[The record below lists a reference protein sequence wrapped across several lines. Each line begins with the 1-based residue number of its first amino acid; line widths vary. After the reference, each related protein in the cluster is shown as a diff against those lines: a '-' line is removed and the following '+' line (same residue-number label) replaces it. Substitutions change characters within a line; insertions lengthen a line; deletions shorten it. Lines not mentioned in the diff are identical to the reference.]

1 MLVAAAAVVLVL
13 VAGVVFWFVV
23 RDSDDASGT
32 PPTSKTNT
40 TSEALLFELPG
51 VPFTF
56 QYPGNFAQG
65 KAAAGFIWIAGISPV
80 DIIDI
85 RRVADREYA
94 ADGLGRVM
102 RETLESQDGVTI
114 IGNGTELVGGQPVVT
129 YLVQSGTTTP
139 LESKLVFFSRAGS
152 TWQLE
157 CQSQAA
163 NRVAITTACTQ
174 VLSTLTFS

>member
-1 MLVAAAAVVLVL
+1 MLVAAAVVALVL
-13 VAGVVFWFVV
+13 VAGAVFWFVV
-23 RDSDDASGT
+23 RHSDDASRT
-32 PPTSKTNT
+32 PSTTRPSTS
-40 TSEALLFELPG
+40 SEAQVFELPG

-56 QYPGNFAQG
+56 RYPGNFAQG

-102 RETLESQDGVTI
+102 RKTLESQDGVTI
-114 IGNGTELVGGQPVVT
+114 IGNGTEVVGGQQVVT
-129 YLVQSGTTTP
+129 YSVQSGTTTP
-139 LESKLVFFSRAGS
+139 LESKLIYFSRDGS

-163 NRVAITTACTQ
+163 NRVAIATACTQ